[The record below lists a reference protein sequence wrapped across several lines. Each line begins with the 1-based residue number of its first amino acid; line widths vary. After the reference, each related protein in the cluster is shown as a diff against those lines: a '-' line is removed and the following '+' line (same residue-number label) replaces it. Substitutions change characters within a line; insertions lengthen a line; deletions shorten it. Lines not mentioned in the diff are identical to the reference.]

1 MPNLLDASDVDQQQG
16 GIAPGLLNEGS
27 PVSNDRGPLSV
38 LFPSG
43 PYGNMPGLN
52 LKALR
57 KSQLLELGA
66 RLVAGSGPKPQGTS
80 SPLSDIGSA
89 VGGTMQE
96 WQQRLPQAANSAMQL
111 TQFQYQMQGRQ
122 ALMKAMQKIGPMP
135 QGGSPASRTAW
146 YSQMAGAMAEAG
158 SAGLPLAMNFANLA
172 KTNNESTSDLH
183 YVDGV
188 LTPQDVQANPNLGKV
203 GDYGA
208 KGLDP
213 KTGATTVF
221 EPKPRLTPDQTEI
234 AKREIRK
241 AFTEEINPGNQRAL
255 AYKSFQNI
263 DPNDHEKGTDLL
275 RAKLVGQ
282 MLGEGNAIPGMDPAQ
297 AKTLQGMITEML
309 VGAGQL
315 SPGTRAR
322 YEKAVRT
329 AAEYWKSHNSTI
341 LNHYQHAAPEGVD
354 TSDYSDEWQGIE
366 LGGAAPKAPKAGFDP
381 SKAVSYPK

>member
-16 GIAPGLLNEGS
+16 GVAPGLLNEGS
-27 PVSNDRGPLSV
+27 PVSNDRGPLGV

-43 PYGNMPGLN
+43 PYGNVPGLN
-52 LKALR
+52 LKSLR
-57 KSQLLELGA
+57 RNQLLELGA
-66 RLVAGSGPKPQGTS
+66 RLVAGGGPKPQGTS
-80 SPLSDIGSA
+80 SPLSDIGAA
-89 VGGTMQE
+89 VGGSMQD
-96 WQQRLPQAANSAMQL
+96 WRKSLPEAANSAMQL

-122 ALMKAMQKIGPMP
+122 ALMKAMQKLGPMP
-135 QGGSPASRTAW
+135 QGGSPASRTQW

-158 SAGLPLAMNFANLA
+158 AAGLPLANQFANLA

-188 LTPQDVQANPNLGKV
+188 LTPEDVRANPNLGKV

-213 KTGATTVF
+213 KTGALTVF

-255 AYKSFQNI
+255 AYNSFQNI

-275 RAKLVGQ
+275 RAKFVGQ
-282 MLGEGNAIPGMDPAQ
+282 MFGEGNVILGMD
-297 AKTLQGMITEML
+297 L
-309 VGAGQL
+309 V
-315 SPGTRAR
+315 
-322 YEKAVRT
+322 
-329 AAEYWKSHNSTI
+329 
-341 LNHYQHAAPEGVD
+341 
-354 TSDYSDEWQGIE
+354 
-366 LGGAAPKAPKAGFDP
+366 
-381 SKAVSYPK
+381 